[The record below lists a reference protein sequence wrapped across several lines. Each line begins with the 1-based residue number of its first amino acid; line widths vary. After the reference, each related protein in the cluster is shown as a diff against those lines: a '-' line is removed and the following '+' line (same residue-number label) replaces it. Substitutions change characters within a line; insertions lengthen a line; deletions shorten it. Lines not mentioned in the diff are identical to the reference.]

1 MKIAKAGAVDAIL
14 AVLPNIPKSTP
25 ILSTLCLTLKSLAVN
40 DEICKTVAEQGGL
53 DTVLQF
59 LDQAIQ
65 TGNKVVA
72 KSACALLSQLAG
84 SDANKDAIVSSGGL
98 NQIIALMS
106 TFQEEPTVLQ
116 EGFAAIATLTL
127 RSPQNA
133 SKAVQAG
140 AVDIAA
146 EMMEKHPGSAA
157 MLRQA
162 CQMLR
167 NLSVRNLEN
176 RCVKHLSHC
185 NSYCIT

>member
-1 MKIAKAGAVDAIL
+1 MM
-14 AVLPNIPKSTP
+14 
-25 ILSTLCLTLKSLAVN
+25 
-40 DEICKTVAEQGGL
+40 Q
-53 DTVLQF
+53 
-59 LDQAIQ
+59 
-65 TGNKVVA
+65 
-72 KSACALLSQLAG
+72 
-84 SDANKDAIVSSGGL
+84 
-98 NQIIALMS
+98 
-106 TFQEEPTVLQ
+106 
-116 EGFAAIATLTL
+116 GFAAIATLTL

-185 NSYCIT
+185 NSYCTTLVEDLKLKQHHDEASPGLPFGHVRYYSMDLSIIEKAQSFA

>member
-1 MKIAKAGAVDAIL
+1 MDSH
-14 AVLPNIPKSTP
+14 KSTCSK
-25 ILSTLCLTLKSLAVN
+25 L
-40 DEICKTVAEQGGL
+40 
-53 DTVLQF
+53 F
-59 LDQAIQ
+59 L
-65 TGNKVVA
+65 
-72 KSACALLSQLAG
+72 LLVMMQ
-84 SDANKDAIVSSGGL
+84 
-98 NQIIALMS
+98 
-106 TFQEEPTVLQ
+106 
-116 EGFAAIATLTL
+116 GFAAIATLTL

-185 NSYCIT
+185 NSYCITLVEDLKLKQHDDEASPGGPFGHVRYYSMDLSIIEKAQSFA